1 MDKNKPS
8 RRRELFALLIAA
20 IVCVVIA
27 VGFVLID
34 TSENTAPNVVTDSQ
48 RAVDPDTMAPQR

>member
-1 MDKNKPS
+1 MDRNRPS
-8 RRRELFALLIAA
+8 RRRELYAILLAA

-27 VGFVLID
+27 IGFVLID
-34 TSENTAPNVVTDSQ
+34 TSENTAPDIVTDSQ